1 MRYIAA
7 SFQDVLDSRRRRL
20 AYKIYA
26 WDPGTVTI
34 SQVAS
39 ATSNLSPSIPMPMDL
54 TPYASEI
61 SWSDKQLSF
70 TMVDPR
76 NLFHPDTGAYRNYL
90 GDGAILRLVEGDEM
104 LSEDDWV
111 TSFTGQIHGRVGLE
125 KSQKHRGDH
134 GQGVSLREGRNPSL
148 QASQDHHPGVFG
160 GHRSGDCPLRHLR
173 DLYGADQG

>member
-1 MRYIAA
+1 VRYIAA

-54 TPYASEI
+54 TPYTSEI

-76 NLFHPDTGAYRNYL
+76 NLFHPDTGAYRNYM
-90 GDGAILRLVEGDEM
+90 GDGAILRLV
-104 LSEDDWV
+104 
-111 TSFTGQIHGRVGLE
+111 
-125 KSQKHRGDH
+125 
-134 GQGVSLREGRNPSL
+134 
-148 QASQDHHPGVFG
+148 ASQDHHPGVFG
-160 GHRSGDCPLRHLR
+160 GH
-173 DLYGADQG
+173 